1 MFLFQKIEE
10 LGVGKNSA
18 SAAIAAYILEDRSRI
33 LKKNLQ
39 EIAAE
44 TFTSKASVV
53 RFAKALGFH
62 GWKDFL
68 QDYMKELNYQEQ
80 FSQDINF
87 NFPFEAE
94 STAEEIAQNLRT
106 LAVQTLDDTM
116 ENLDFGDIARAVNLM
131 QRASRIVV
139 FCVSPHTYIASLFQ
153 RKMMTIQKPTQV
165 VVPRE
170 MGISARTMTSQ
181 DLAVIISYAGENPEA
196 EPMKVVNYLREHRI
210 PMIAITSD
218 GSNYLRQQVST
229 VLTMTTRENLYNKI
243 ATFSTEESLLYL
255 LNLLYSCFFARQY
268 EHNRTRKTE
277 SARIL
282 EQHRTP
288 PDSIHK

>member
-10 LGVGKNSA
+10 LGMGKNS
-18 SAAIAAYILEDRSRI
+18 SAAVISAYILEDRSRI

-39 EIAAE
+39 DIAAE
-44 TFTSKASVV
+44 TYTSKASVV
-53 RFAKALGFH
+53 RFAQALGFH

-68 QDYMKELNYQEQ
+68 QDYVKELNYQAQ
-80 FSQDINF
+80 FSQDIDF
-87 NFPFEAE
+87 NFPFEAG
-94 STAEEIAQNLRT
+94 STTEEIARNLRT
-106 LAVQTLDDTM
+106 LAVQTLDDTL
-116 ENLDFGDIARAVNLM
+116 ENLNYGDISRAVNLM

-165 VVPRE
+165 VVSRE
-170 MGISARTMTSQ
+170 MGISARSMTSQ
-181 DLAVIISYAGENPEA
+181 DLAIIISYAGENPDA
-196 EPMKVVNYLREHRI
+196 EPMKVVSYLREHKI
-210 PMIAITSD
+210 PMIAITSA

-243 ATFSTEESLLYL
+243 ATFSTEESVLYL
-255 LNLLYSCFFARQY
+255 LNLLYACFFARQF
-268 EHNRTRKTE
+268 ERNRASKTE

-282 EQHRTP
+282 EKHRTP
-288 PDSIHK
+288 PGSIHK